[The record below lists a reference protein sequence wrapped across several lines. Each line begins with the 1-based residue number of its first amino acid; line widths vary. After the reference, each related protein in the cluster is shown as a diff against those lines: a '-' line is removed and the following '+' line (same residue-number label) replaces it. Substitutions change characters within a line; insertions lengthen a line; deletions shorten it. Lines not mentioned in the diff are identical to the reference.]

1 MSLTKNASIVTEP
14 ASGSSDQQQATQG
27 QIIGTGGAVSRAT
40 EIVTTMLVYES
51 IGGGHVSRNEAERL
65 AGEVVEAL
73 TEAGF
78 DLT

>member
-1 MSLTKNASIVTEP
+1 M
-14 ASGSSDQQQATQG
+14 
-27 QIIGTGGAVSRAT
+27 SRAT